1 MGLAKLV
8 KDFVLCL
15 VENILVWPIKKL
27 MPPEWLMKLA
37 KQMELNQKTKF
48 LHPKS
53 KKVKKARRAKKVTKK
68 ANKKRTNKKASKTK
82 KAKKIVKRKKI
93 NKFVTFQEKQLFFYF

>member
-1 MGLAKLV
+1 MGELAKLV

-27 MPPEWLMKLA
+27 MPPEWLMTLA

-48 LHPKS
+48 LHPKNLRKS
-53 KKVKKARRAKKVTKK
+53 KKQDSQRDRLKRQTRKEPTRRQPKPRKL
-68 ANKKRTNKKASKTK
+68 RRLSKE
-82 KAKKIVKRKKI
+82 KI
-93 NKFVTFQEKQLFFYF
+93 NKFVTFQ